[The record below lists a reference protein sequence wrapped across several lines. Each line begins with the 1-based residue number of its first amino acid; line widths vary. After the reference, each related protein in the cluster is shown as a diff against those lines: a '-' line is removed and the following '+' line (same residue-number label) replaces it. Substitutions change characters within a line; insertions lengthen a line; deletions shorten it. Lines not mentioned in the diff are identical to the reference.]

1 MDKTFSNTFRK
12 AFTVAAFVSLAVMAA
27 VTGVAIFQLCVT
39 GQRYARLRNYAT
51 ERGIKLTGSS
61 DKPLFSIKSGSAPSL
76 AERMAERLDGTY
88 GLSDCSLEIRGES
101 LLFTGKLTGGFSLTK
116 TAFPFVG
123 SDESDDSDKY
133 DPCSDYY
140 GGYYYNDKLY
150 NRSAHR
156 GSRETGDSVRYA
168 YTENGFRERHPA
180 SETALDEATAF
191 IRQELKSALK
201 DVRYGYYCSTKDYP
215 DCKIQV
221 ALSNE
226 LNYDGFIQ
234 EDFAHLKD
242 RLGRAQ
248 RFAGSCLYLF
258 LFCMASVLSFLA
270 GTNMLVRCVSA
281 TLALCV
287 ASYLFGFSAAC
298 VVIFFILFVV
308 ASGIIK
314 RSRNEFLRGVAYIAL
329 SLLLN
334 MEMMKYASAGLDV
347 GTECI
352 SRFLA
357 FTFSAINIIACA
369 CLVDALRTGT
379 DTLEIFPAR
388 KKTDGRIFIELS
400 PSLLPY
406 MTTICEKLNA
416 CHRNMP
422 NEQCFSPYDKPCY
435 NVVCREELEGNEYRI
450 VKDGECLASKL
461 LDTAELDDFELNLL
475 VCRAI
480 AARVDRNRN

>member
-27 VTGVAIFQLCVT
+27 VTGAAIFQLCVT
-39 GQRYARLRNYAT
+39 GWRYARLRNYAT

-61 DKPLFSIKSGSAPSL
+61 NKPLFSIKSGSAPEL
-76 AERMAERLDGTY
+76 ADCLEEKLDGTY
-88 GLSDCSLEIRGES
+88 GLSDCSLEIQGDT
-101 LLFTGKLTGGFSLTK
+101 LVFTGNLSGGFSQAK
-116 TAFPFVG
+116 TAFPFAS

-133 DPCSDYY
+133 DPYS
-140 GGYYYNDKLY
+140 GYYDSYY
-150 NRSAHR
+150 YERSPYSRSYR
-156 GSRETGDSVRYA
+156 GSWKNVDNVRYA
-168 YTENGFRERHPA
+168 YTENGFRERLPA
-180 SETALDEATAF
+180 SDTALDEATAF

-270 GTNMLVRCVSA
+270 GTNMLVRCMSA

-329 SLLLN
+329 TLLLN

-369 CLVDALRTGT
+369 CLVDALRIGT

>member
-27 VTGVAIFQLCVT
+27 VTGAAMFQLYVT
-39 GQRYARLRNYAT
+39 GQRYARLRDYAA
-51 ERGIKLTGSS
+51 EHGITLTGSS
-61 DKPLFSIKSGSAPSL
+61 DKLRLSIKSKSAPEL
-76 AERMAERLDGTY
+76 ASYLEERLDGTY
-88 GLSDCSLEIRGES
+88 RLSDCSLEIRGES
-101 LLFTGKLTGGFSLTK
+101 LMFTGKLAGGFSLAK
-116 TAFPFVG
+116 TVFPFAG
-123 SDESDDSDKY
+123 SDDSDNY
-133 DPCSDYY
+133 GSCS
-140 GGYYYNDKLY
+140 GYYDDCYYSYDSYNYRYKK
-150 NRSAHR
+150 A
-156 GSRETGDSVRYA
+156 GDSVRYE
-168 YTENGFRERHPA
+168 YTENGFRKRLPA
-180 SETALDEATAF
+180 SETTLDEATDF
-191 IRQELKSALK
+191 IMQELKSALK
-201 DVRYGYYCSTKDYP
+201 DVRYGYYYSTKDYP
-215 DCKIQV
+215 DCKTQV

-258 LFCMASVLSFLA
+258 LFCLASVLSFLA

-287 ASYLFGFSAAC
+287 ASYLFGFPAAC
-298 VVIFFILFVV
+298 VVIFFILFIV

-314 RSRNEFLRGVAYIAL
+314 RGRNEFFRGVAYIAL

-334 MEMMKYASAGLDV
+334 TAIMKYASAGLDV
-347 GTECI
+347 ETECF

-357 FTFSAINIIACA
+357 FSFSAINIIACA

-406 MTTICEKLNA
+406 MTTIWEKLNA
-416 CHRNMP
+416 CYRNMP

-450 VKDGECLASKL
+450 VKDGECLTSKL

-480 AARVDRNRN
+480 AARVDSNKN